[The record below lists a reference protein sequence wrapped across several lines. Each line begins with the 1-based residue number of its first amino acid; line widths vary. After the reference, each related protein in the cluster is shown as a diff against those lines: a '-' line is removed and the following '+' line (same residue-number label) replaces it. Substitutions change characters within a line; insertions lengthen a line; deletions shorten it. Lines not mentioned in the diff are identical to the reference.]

1 MTRWQDE
8 DGDLYGDDDATEDS
22 VQPSAVSS
30 LAASLGYQL
39 GAVEVRGRSVPALV
53 WQDTLDDL
61 PEPQEG
67 VQDTRSGPSVE
78 VPASLRPVPGQ
89 PALEVWH
96 GSYRQPSTLV
106 QVALVRETA
115 ETAQPAY
122 WRARL
127 PGVAIAAARCERWQP
142 DGTGARR
149 VWALE
154 AGDDGPSPDAAR
166 PDEVQPL
173 ADVVAIRF
181 GRLLAVRA
189 VRSRVPLPGH
199 EHMTV
204 YDVPAA
210 SLAELVRQLANGA
223 HLR

>member
-1 MTRWQDE
+1 MTRWQDD
-8 DGDLYGDDDATEDS
+8 DGDLYGDDDCTEES
-22 VQPSAVSS
+22 MQPAASS
-30 LAASLGYQL
+30 LAVALGYQL
-39 GAVEVRGRSVPALV
+39 GQVEVRGRTVPALV
-53 WQDTLDDL
+53 WQDTLDAL
-61 PEPQEG
+61 PEPVEG
-67 VQDTRSGPSVE
+67 VQDYRQGPTVE
-78 VPASLRPVPGQ
+78 VPASLRPVTGE

-106 QVALVRETA
+106 CVVLVRETP
-115 ETAQPAY
+115 ETAQPAF

-127 PGVAIAAARCERWQP
+127 PGVAVAAHRSERWQP

-149 VWALE
+149 VWSLE
-154 AGDDGPSPDAAR
+154 AGDDGPSPDAAA
-166 PDEVQPL
+166 PHEVQPV
-173 ADVVAIRF
+173 ADVVAVRF

-199 EHMTV
+199 EHMIV

-210 SLAELVRQLANGA
+210 SLADLVRALESGA